1 MTGKTKFVAKSLD
14 KGQALD
20 NRERLA
26 EYTKDPEVKEAMDR
40 SIDRYM
46 GNNSTHK

>member
-1 MTGKTKFVAKSLD
+1 VAKSLD
-14 KGQALD
+14 KGQVLD

-26 EYTKDPEVKEAMDR
+26 EYTKDPEVKEATMDR

-46 GNNSTHK
+46 GK